1 MVSPMGNSSIEPENL
16 IKAIIDFENVHN
28 VSELED
34 ILFLAKLTRYM
45 RQNSSSINLD
55 DFLPE
60 WNEVEDI
67 EAEAHTFLVESENTF
82 NHTN

>member
-1 MVSPMGNSSIEPENL
+1 MGNSSIEPENL
-16 IKAIIDFENVHN
+16 IKAITDFENVHN

-55 DFLPE
+55 DFLTE

-82 NHTN
+82 THTN